1 MSYKINKYEII
12 PHAISKDMA
21 NFCFNY
27 LLLKRRAVKYMVE
40 AKHIKNK
47 DHRKTTYGHF
57 TDPQVMGVYS
67 CYADPVIETLLM
79 KLLSRMQLTTRI
91 RLIPC
96 YGYTRLYEKGAI
108 LPHHVDRKSCEV
120 SATLHLGGDPWI
132 MYLVFKK
139 KTIEVNLTPGDM
151 LVYDGSSIIH
161 GRHRFT
167 GEAHGQAFLH
177 YNNKKGKWGEKNK
190 FDKRPCLGLPFMFRK

>member
-1 MSYKINKYEII
+1 MSYNTDKYEII
-12 PHAISKDMA
+12 PSALSKDMA
-21 NFCFNY
+21 AFCFNY
-27 LLLKRRAVKYMVE
+27 LLLKRRAVKYMIE
-40 AKHIKNK
+40 TKHIKNK
-47 DHRKTTYGHF
+47 DHPKTTYGHF

-79 KLLSRMQLTTRI
+79 KLLSKIQIITRTD
-91 RLIPC
+91 LVPC

-108 LPHHVDRKSCEV
+108 LPHHIDRKSCEV
-120 SATLHLGGDPWI
+120 STTLHLGGDPWI

-139 KTIEVNLTPGDM
+139 KTIEINLTPGDM
-151 LVYDGSSIIH
+151 LVYDGASIRH

-177 YNNKKGKWGEKNK
+177 YNNIKGKWGKKNQ
-190 FDKRPCLGLPFMFRK
+190 FDRRPCLGLPLIFRK